1 MEIKSINI
9 EGLIKYNRIK
19 AQDIKSEALIPKS
32 LLAYNMII
40 SFSFFFFNR
49 AI

>member
-32 LLAYNMII
+32 LSL
-40 SFSFFFFNR
+40 SKKSLGLSK
-49 AI
+49 